1 MPEPVSAQEMFELF
15 QKMVN
20 PMAYPMQSLLTSA
33 LNVEELEKK
42 IAELKTVEH
51 WLQTNVALL
60 QMTIKTLEY
69 QKTILE
75 QTNTGVRGE
84 TSLADMAMWPWKA
97 MQDAAAAAAAKSS
110 APEASAAQR
119 KPRPRRASKPREET

>member
-1 MPEPVSAQEMFELF
+1 MTEPVSAKEMFELF

-42 IAELKTVEH
+42 IMELKTVEH

-60 QMTIKTLEY
+60 QMTIKTLDY
-69 QKTILE
+69 QKNILE
-75 QTNTGVRGE
+75 STGSGVTGE
-84 TSLADMAMWPWKA
+84 NPFVNMAMWPWNS
-97 MQDAAAAAAAKSS
+97 MQAAAQEAAAAKPSE
-110 APEASAAQR
+110 APKENPKRR
-119 KPRPRRASKPREET
+119 KKAT

>member
-1 MPEPVSAQEMFELF
+1 MTEPVSAKEMFELF

-42 IAELKTVEH
+42 IAELRTVEH

-69 QKTILE
+69 QKGILE
-75 QTNTGVRGE
+75 STGSGVSGE
-84 TSLADMAMWPWKA
+84 NPFVNMAMWPWNS
-97 MQDAAAAAAAKSS
+97 MQAAANEAASVSSQPNEPPKAKPKS
-110 APEASAAQR
+110 R
-119 KPRPRRASKPREET
+119 KKTPD

>member
-1 MPEPVSAQEMFELF
+1 MTEPVSAKEMFELF

-20 PMAYPMQSLLTSA
+20 PMAYPMQSILTSA

-60 QMTIKTLEY
+60 QMTIKTLDY
-69 QKTILE
+69 QKNILAS
-75 QTNTGVRGE
+75 TGSGVTGE
-84 TSLADMAMWPWKA
+84 NPFVNMAMWPWTT
-97 MQDAAAAAAAKSS
+97 MQAAAQEAAEK
-110 APEASAAQR
+110 SAAPGEQAQA
-119 KPRPRRASKPREET
+119 KPKRSKKPT

>member
-1 MPEPVSAQEMFELF
+1 MTEPVSAKEMFELF

-42 IAELKTVEH
+42 ITELRTVEH

-60 QMTIKTLEY
+60 QMTIKTLDY
-69 QKTILE
+69 QKNILE
-75 QTNTGVRGE
+75 NTGSGVSGE
-84 TSLADMAMWPWKA
+84 NPFVNMAMWPWNS
-97 MQDAAAAAAAKSS
+97 MQAAAQEAAV
-110 APEASAAQR
+110 
-119 KPRPRRASKPREET
+119 SKPSEAPKEKPKRTKKAP

>member
-1 MPEPVSAQEMFELF
+1 VTEPVSAKEMFELF

-42 IAELKTVEH
+42 ITELRIVEH
-51 WLQTNVALL
+51 WLQTNVALV

-69 QKTILE
+69 QTTILE
-75 QTNTGVRGE
+75 STGSGVSGE
-84 TSLADMAMWPWKA
+84 NPFVNLAMWPWNS
-97 MQDAAAAAAAKSS
+97 MQAAAK
-110 APEASAAQR
+110 EA
-119 KPRPRRASKPREET
+119 ASGSDEPSKATPKHQKKET